1 MRTHEDRTTA
11 NGPRDDKRVA
21 DDDDDEREPSHR
33 ERERELLEKWTPRS
47 EIGRRALWRA
57 LDKRP

>member
-11 NGPRDDKRVA
+11 NGPREDERAA
-21 DDDDDEREPSHR
+21 DADDEREPSHR
-33 ERERELLEKWTPRS
+33 EREQELLEKWTPRS
-47 EIGRRALWRA
+47 EIGKRALWRA